1 MLAMEVTKANDGLL
15 SIENKE
21 KQEKYLKKNQKA
33 ISIKKK
39 REV

>member
-21 KQEKYLKKNQKA
+21 KQEKYLKKKNQKA
-33 ISIKKK
+33 RSI
-39 REV
+39 